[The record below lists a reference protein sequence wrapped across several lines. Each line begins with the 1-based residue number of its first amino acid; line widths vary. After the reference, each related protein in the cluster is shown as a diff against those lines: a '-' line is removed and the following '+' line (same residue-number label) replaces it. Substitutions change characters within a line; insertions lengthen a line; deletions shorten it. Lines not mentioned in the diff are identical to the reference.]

1 MKNTIF
7 KTTFLATF
15 CFFIFSCTKEEIK
28 ANLPTITTASISNT
42 SPNSASLDVTIT
54 NDGGAEITAKGICWS
69 TSPSPTVSLN
79 TKTIDGTG
87 VGGFTGLLTNLTPG
101 TTYYIRAYATNK
113 TGTVYS
119 IEISFTTLDI
129 TTGLVAYY
137 PFNGNANDESGNG
150 HNGTINGTTLAADKS
165 GNLNKAYSFNGT
177 SSYIST
183 NFVPQTLNQS
193 RTISFYFNADE
204 ANMPNDGY
212 SIISY
217 GANSSDCIQGG
228 GRFEMGI
235 YYNPT
240 ISNKS
245 IRLDGVCTAIYAQ
258 STYTSG
264 WHHFVATYSNSN
276 TLFSNAKIYFDGI
289 LIPVSYYQPNTTINT
304 LNLTNFTIG
313 KSPSSPS
320 GRFYKGTIDEVK
332 IYNRALNDSEV
343 KYLATH

>member
-1 MKNTIF
+1 MKNTIL
-7 KTTFLATF
+7 KTVFLTT
-15 CFFIFSCTKEEIK
+15 ITSLLFSCTKEEIK
-28 ANLPTITTASISNT
+28 ANLPTLTTATISNI
-42 SPNSASLDVTIT
+42 SPNSASLDVTIA
-54 NDGGAEITAKGICWS
+54 NDGGANITTRGICWS
-69 TSPSPTVSLN
+69 TSPTPTVSLS
-79 TKTIDGTG
+79 TKTVDGTG
-87 VGGFTGLLTNLTPG
+87 TGTFTSQVINLTPG
-101 TTYYIRAYATNK
+101 TTYYIRAYATNN
-113 TGTVYS
+113 TGTSYS
-119 IEISFTTLDI
+119 VEISFTTLDI

-150 HNGTINGTTLAADKS
+150 HNGTINGATLTADKS
-165 GNLNKAYSFNGT
+165 GNLSKAYNFNGT

-193 RTISFYFNADE
+193 RTISLYFNADDT
-204 ANMPNDGY
+204 NMPNDGY

-217 GANSSDCIQGG
+217 GANSSDCTQGG

-245 IRLDGVCTAIYAQ
+245 IRLDGVCTAVYAQ

-264 WHHFVATYSNSN
+264 WHHFVATYNNSN
-276 TLFSNAKIYFDGI
+276 TLFSNTKIYFDGI
-289 LIPVSYYQPNTTINT
+289 LIPVSYYQPNTAINT
-304 LNLTNFTIG
+304 LNFTNFTIG
-313 KSPSSPS
+313 KSPSSPT
-320 GRFYKGTIDEVK
+320 GRFYKGTIDEIK